1 MTLSLEATKV
11 FEETWDAVQSGR
23 YRYIILQGGSRSSKT
38 TSLIQCYLLLAIQE
52 SNRMTVWREKRTWA
66 KASVWNDLI
75 KYLSAINIYK
85 PNNTNQTDLI
95 YKLQNSTIEIN
106 GLDDYQKLHGL
117 TQDYA
122 WLNEAIES
130 KKEDFDQIDM
140 RTGKIIFIDFNPTEE
155 SHWAY
160 DLARQDN
167 AILLTSTVLD
177 NPFAPEEVR
186 KKILSYEPTE
196 ENIKKGTADRYKWE
210 VYGLGKAAKKEGVIF
225 TYELIKEWP
234 AAREIGYGLDFGFY
248 PDPSACVRVG
258 LFDGRLVLDEIFYQQ
273 GLNYVSIKDEPSIE
287 KLLIENHISDKIIA
301 DSAAKAG
308 ISELR
313 AKGFRVAPVRKY
325 AGSVVDGIRKMQNY
339 LPIMVTERSM
349 NLKRE
354 LDNYTWYRD
363 PRTDRFADKPIDGW
377 DHLIDSAR
385 YVVMEYL
392 RNRRGVKIS

>member
-1 MTLSLEATKV
+1 
-11 FEETWDAVQSGR
+11 
-23 YRYIILQGGSRSSKT
+23 
-38 TSLIQCYLLLAIQE
+38 
-52 SNRMTVWREKRTWA
+52 MTVWREKRTWA

>member
-1 MTLSLEATKV
+1 
-11 FEETWDAVQSGR
+11 
-23 YRYIILQGGSRSSKT
+23 
-38 TSLIQCYLLLAIQE
+38 
-52 SNRMTVWREKRTWA
+52 MTVWREKRTWA

-75 KYLSAINIYK
+75 KYLSSIGVYK

-95 YKLQNSTIEIN
+95 YKLQGSTIEIN

-196 ENIKKGTADRYKWE
+196 ENIKKGTADKYKWE
-210 VYGLGKAAKKEGVIF
+210 VYGLGQAAKKEGVIF

-234 AAREIGYGLDFGFY
+234 TARDIGYGLDFGFF
-248 PDPSACVRVG
+248 PDPAGCVRVG
-258 LFDGRLVLDEIFYQQ
+258 LFDGKLVLDEVFYEQN
-273 GLNYVSIKDEPSIE
+273 LNYVSINDEPSIE
-287 KLLIENHISDKIIA
+287 GRLIENSIRDKIIA

-313 AKGFRVAPVRKY
+313 AKGFRVAAVRKY
-325 AGSVVDGIRKMQNY
+325 PGSIVDGIRKMQNY
-339 LPIMVTERSM
+339 LPFKITERSL

-354 LDNYTWYRD
+354 LDNYTWQRD
-363 PRTDRFADKPIDGW
+363 PRTDKFMDKPVAGW

-392 RNRRGVKIS
+392 RERRGVKISR